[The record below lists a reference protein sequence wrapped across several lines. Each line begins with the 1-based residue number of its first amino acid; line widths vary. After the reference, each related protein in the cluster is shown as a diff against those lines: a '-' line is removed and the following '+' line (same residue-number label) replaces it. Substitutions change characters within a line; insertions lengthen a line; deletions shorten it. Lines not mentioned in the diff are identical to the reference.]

1 MFHFSLNFT
10 LNCFHVSRFNNTHSM
25 SVCYDIMDR
34 GLRGRIG
41 RAKVYWDRYQA
52 ETDHKLFEVGMK
64 LKKAKL
70 VQEVIVDRHKTDL
83 RDGLC

>member
-1 MFHFSLNFT
+1 M
-10 LNCFHVSRFNNTHSM
+10 
-25 SVCYDIMDR
+25 
-34 GLRGRIG
+34 G

-70 VQEVIVDRHKTDL
+70 VQEVTVDRHKTDL

>member
-1 MFHFSLNFT
+1 MCLGSTT
-10 LNCFHVSRFNNTHSM
+10 LTR
-25 SVCYDIMDR
+25 R
-34 GLRGRIG
+34 GLRGRMG